1 MGNKSKGLF
10 LEVAGQGEFLFD
22 YFNSARLPPSVRS
35 LKDNFVPI
43 MKDLYINRKRTTH
56 L

>member
-22 YFNSARLPPSVRS
+22 YFNSARLPPSVGS

-43 MKDLYINRKRTTH
+43 MKDLYINRKKTTH